1 MLRWFGELNTKER
14 RTMAACFGGWALDAF
29 DVQMYSFVI
38 PTIIALWALSNGR
51 AGLIGTV
58 TLLVS
63 SLGGWFSGTLAD
75 RFGRVRMLQ
84 ITILWY
90 SVFTFL
96 CAFAQNFEQLFILR
110 AMHGFGFG
118 GEWAA
123 GAVLMGEVIRDKYR
137 GRGVGL
143 VQTGWAVGSGAS
155 VLVYTALYAFLPEA
169 IAWRALF
176 AVGLLPAVFVFWV
189 RRHIDEPEIYREKQR
204 ETPTV
209 GFTHLFSAFR
219 GPHLW
224 TTIKVSLMVTGAQG
238 GGYALGIWMPTYLRT
253 VRHLSSTS
261 AGGFLM
267 VQVVAAL
274 CGFLLGTY
282 LSDAIGRRWTFLV
295 SAIGSFIM
303 VLVFMLAPV
312 SNQVLLFLG
321 IPLNILLLAK
331 FPPMGP
337 FMTELFPTAVR
348 GTAQGFC
355 YNAGRAIG
363 SFFPTTIGFMSQA
376 LPLGLSIAVFS
387 ALASGIMI
395 VMLMLLP
402 ETRGRSLTSL
412 EAEPAAASPAAAF
425 ERRASLS

>member
-1 MLRWFGELNTKER
+1 MLRWFGELNAKER

-38 PTIIALWALSNGR
+38 PTIIALWSLSNGK

-155 VLVYTALYAFLPEA
+155 VLVYTGLYALLPEA
-169 IAWRALF
+169 VAWRALF
-176 AVGLLPAVFVFWV
+176 AVGLLPAVFVIWV

-204 ETPTV
+204 GHPTA

-261 AGGFLM
+261 TGGFLM

-282 LSDAIGRRWTFLV
+282 LSDAIGRKWTFLL

-303 VLVFMLAPV
+303 VLIFMLAPV

-321 IPLNILLLAK
+321 IPLNIILLTK

-355 YNAGRAIG
+355 YNSGRAIG
-363 SFFPTTIGFMSQA
+363 SLFPTAIGFMSQI
-376 LPLGLSIAVFS
+376 LPLGLSIAVLS

-402 ETRGRSLTSL
+402 ETRGRSLASL
-412 EAEPAAASPAAAF
+412 EAEPGAASPAAAF
-425 ERRASLS
+425 ERRAGLP